1 MEDRYCAG
9 IVFPGVGVM
18 AAAYWTVGWANLWA
32 ARKPGR
38 QMEIIRQC
46 RPGRA
51 DRIGIALIAPL
62 SEITE

>member
-1 MEDRYCAG
+1 MKDRYCAG
-9 IVFPGVGVM
+9 IVFAKMDVRD
-18 AAAYWTVGWANLWA
+18 AAYWAVGWANLWA